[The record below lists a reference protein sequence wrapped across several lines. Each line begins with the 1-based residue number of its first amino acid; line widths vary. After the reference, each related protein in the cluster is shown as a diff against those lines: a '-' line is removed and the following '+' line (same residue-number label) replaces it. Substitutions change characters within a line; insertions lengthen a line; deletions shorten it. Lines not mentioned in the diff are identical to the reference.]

1 MAEATKGESKHEI
14 LISCLTLAAAVP
26 VAGLVAFG
34 VSRALHHSYCTLNQ
48 QLRVWGAAFLVFLA
62 VLVFALQMHRF
73 GDRRAAAVRT
83 VLAVALIALIL
94 SFWLPNLF
102 GAISR
107 FRQIGTKADLR
118 TISEAVKSARSS
130 SGEFPSVSSVA
141 ALNMLTARQ
150 LPERDRW
157 GNPFVL
163 RSEPARYVVI
173 SFGECGKPDQPDPW
187 GYKPGP
193 TYDVQSD
200 IVFLNGKLWRYPEG
214 VQSD

>member
-107 FRQIGTKADLR
+107 FRQI
-118 TISEAVKSARSS
+118 
-130 SGEFPSVSSVA
+130 VSSVA